1 MIADQMR
8 GSFTAEHVGQTVSRL
23 LETAKAEAVF
33 GRPIE
38 REGVTIIPVSEVNVG
53 LGVGGGKGFNP
64 AKEQEKQSS
73 GEGAGGGGGAKGRPV
88 AVIVLGR
95 DGVSVRPVLDL
106 TKVLLAVLTTA
117 GVALFW
123 LGLRGQ
129 AAPARPP
136 KGRFTPMQ
144 VRKMIRQGR
153 AFKQPGRAGWL
164 RLALA
169 SRASKA

>member
-23 LETAKAEAVF
+23 LETARAEAVF

-38 REGVTIIPVSEVNVG
+38 REGMTIIPVSEVNVG

-64 AKEQEKQSS
+64 AKELEKQSS

-88 AVIVLGR
+88 AVIILGR

-129 AAPARPP
+129 ATRGQLPRRLAPMR
-136 KGRFTPMQ
+136 

-153 AFKQPGRAGWL
+153 PFKQPGRAGWL

-169 SRASKA
+169 SRASKV

>member
-1 MIADQMR
+1 MITDQTR

-33 GRPIE
+33 GRPVE

-53 LGVGGGKGFNP
+53 LGVGGGKGINSMRG
-64 AKEQEKQSS
+64 QEKQPS
-73 GEGAGGGGGAKGRPV
+73 GEGAGGGGSARGRPV

-95 DGVSVRPVLDL
+95 DGVSVRPVFDL
-106 TKVLLAVLTTA
+106 TKVLLAVFTTA

-129 AAPARPP
+129 ATRGPLPRRLSAMRI
-136 KGRFTPMQ
+136 RT
-144 VRKMIRQGR
+144 MIRQGR
-153 AFKQPGRAGWL
+153 LFKQPG
-164 RLALA
+164 
-169 SRASKA
+169 

>member
-1 MIADQMR
+1 MIADQTR

-23 LETAKAEAVF
+23 LEAARAEAVF

-38 REGVTIIPVSEVNVG
+38 REDVTIIPVSEVNVG

-64 AKEQEKQSS
+64 AKELEKQPS

-106 TKVLLAVLTTA
+106 TKVLLAVFTTA
-117 GVALFW
+117 GLTLFW
-123 LGLRGQ
+123 LGWREQATRGQ
-129 AAPARPP
+129 LPR
-136 KGRFTPMQ
+136 GRFSPMR
-144 VRKMIRQGR
+144 VRKLIRQGR
-153 AFKQPGRAGWL
+153 PFKQPGRAGWF

-169 SRASKA
+169 SRSK

>member
-1 MIADQMR
+1 MISDQTR
-8 GSFTAEHVGQTVSRL
+8 GSFTAENVGQTVSRL
-23 LETAKAEAVF
+23 LEAARAEAVF

-38 REGVTIIPVSEVNVG
+38 REDVTIIPVSEVNVG

-64 AKEQEKQSS
+64 AKEVEKQAA
-73 GEGAGGGGGAKGRPV
+73 GEGAGGGGGARGRPV

-95 DGVSVRPVLDL
+95 DKVSVRPVLDI
-106 TKVLLAVLTTA
+106 TKVLLAVFTTA
-117 GVALFW
+117 GLTLFW

-129 AAPARPP
+129 TTRGLPSR
-136 KGRFTPMQ
+136 GRLSPMR

-153 AFKQPGRAGWL
+153 LFKQSGRAGWF

-169 SRASKA
+169 SRSK

>member
-1 MIADQMR
+1 MIADQTK

-23 LETAKAEAVF
+23 LETARAEAVF

-64 AKEQEKQSS
+64 AKDQERPSS

-95 DGVSVRPVLDL
+95 DGVSIRPVLDL
-106 TKVLLAVLTTA
+106 TKIVLAVFTTA

-129 AAPARPP
+129 AARALPP
-136 KGRFTPMQ
+136 RGRFSPMQ

-153 AFKQPGRAGWL
+153 PFKQPGRSRWL

-169 SRASKA
+169 SRASKV